1 MRTTL
6 ILASALIL
14 GACNM
19 AADAQGGAEGG
30 GPRSQRSFDLAGF
43 DAVSLAGPHDVIVTV
58 GPAHSVRAEG
68 DTETLNRLK
77 IEVQGSNLKIGM
89 EHGNW
94 SDGWKRDRPKTTIYV
109 TLPAIRAA
117 AIAGSGDMKVDRAEG
132 TRFAGSIAGSGDLQ
146 IASLRTG
153 DADFSI
159 AGSGGITAAG
169 TAGKADISIAGS
181 GDVNLE
187 GLEIRTASVSIV
199 GSGDVRARAMET
211 ADVSIMGSGDVSLTG
226 PAKCNVSKRGSG
238 SVRCGA

>member
-6 ILASALIL
+6 VLASALIL

-19 AADAQGGAEGG
+19 AADAQEGPAGG
-30 GPRSQRSFDLAGF
+30 GQRSQRSFDLAGF

-68 DTETLNRLK
+68 DAETLGRLK
-77 IEVQGSNLKIGM
+77 IEVQGSSLKIGM
-89 EHGNW
+89 ERGNW
-94 SDGWKRDRPKTTIYV
+94 PDGWKRDRPKTTIYV

-117 AIAGSGDMKVDRAEG
+117 AIAGSGDMRVDRVE
-132 TRFAGSIAGSGDLQ
+132 TNRFAGSIAGSGDLR
-146 IASLRTG
+146 IASLRAT

-169 TAGKADISIAGS
+169 SASSTDISVAGS

-187 GLEIRTASVSIV
+187 GFETRTAAVSVV
-199 GSGDVRARAMET
+199 GSGDVRARAMES
-211 ADVSIMGSGDVSLTG
+211 ASVSIMGSGDVTLTG
-226 PAKCNVSKRGSG
+226 TARCSVNKRGSG
-238 SVRCGA
+238 SVNCGG